1 MTEGVQEAGE
11 TRLSRTR
18 PSQDPG
24 SVHDAK
30 PIVPA
35 PEAFLLP
42 VAGEALFCL
51 FHPASDS
58 TRAGGAFV
66 YVHPFAEEMN
76 KSRRMAALQSRML
89 AAAGFAVLQVDLYG
103 CGDSAG
109 EFADATWSGWIDDV
123 IASANWL
130 RERTGRVPALWGLRA
145 GCLLAAQAA
154 ERMRDHAGLLFWQPV
169 MSGSQ
174 HLQQFLRLH
183 VAAKLAGRGAAD
195 RTGTKELR
203 EELAG
208 GRLVEVAGYQ
218 LSAAVASG
226 LDTANL
232 APVPGSARVA
242 WLEIAATEPPQLT
255 PASTARIEAWRAAG
269 HDVVAE
275 AVTGLA
281 FWQTQEIVECAALLA
296 ATQAAVQRMRR

>member
-1 MTEGVQEAGE
+1 VRDG
-11 TRLSRTR
+11 
-18 PSQDPG
+18 
-24 SVHDAK
+24 K

-35 PEAFLLP
+35 PEVFLLP
-42 VAGEALFCL
+42 VEGEARFCL
-51 FHPASDS
+51 FHPPSDP
-58 TRAGGAFV
+58 THPGGAFV

-89 AAAGFAVLQVDLYG
+89 ADAGFAVLQMDLYG

-109 EFADATWSGWIDDV
+109 EFAGATWSRWIDDV

-154 ERMRDHAGLLFWQPV
+154 ERIHEHAGLLFWQPV
-169 MSGSQ
+169 VSGSQ
-174 HLQQFLRLH
+174 HLQQFLRLR
-183 VAAKLAGRGAAD
+183 VAGNLAGRGVAD
-195 RTGTKELR
+195 RTGTRELR
-203 EELAG
+203 EELTRRG
-208 GRLVEVAGYQ
+208 VVEVAGYE

-226 LDTANL
+226 LDSADL
-232 APVPGSARVA
+232 APVPGASRVS
-242 WLEIAATEPPQLT
+242 WLEVTGTEPPQLA
-255 PASTARIEAWRAAG
+255 PASAARIERWRAAG

-281 FWQTQEIVECAALLA
+281 FWQTQEIAECSGLLA
-296 ATQAAVQRMRR
+296 ATQAAVERLRR